1 MPWLTDL
8 ASLLGPSEGEAGAG
22 PLGPEDRPAEKELE
36 RFLQRLNHPAGR
48 ADVPVEPP
56 AGQAAA

>member
-8 ASLLGPSEGEAGAG
+8 ASLLSGAVANPSGSEERSA
-22 PLGPEDRPAEKELE
+22 EDEVD
-36 RFLQRLNHPAGR
+36 RFLRRLAHPAGR